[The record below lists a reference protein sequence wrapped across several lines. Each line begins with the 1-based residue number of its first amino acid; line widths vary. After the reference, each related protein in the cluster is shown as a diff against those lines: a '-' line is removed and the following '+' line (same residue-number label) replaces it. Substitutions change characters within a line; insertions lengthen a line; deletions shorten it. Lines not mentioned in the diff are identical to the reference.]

1 MKEHI
6 KRVDRILKYKGSI
19 LDIYTDVIETPDGHR
34 AEWDYIDH
42 RGAAAVVPV
51 LDDGRLLMVRQYR
64 DALDRE
70 TIEIPAGGLNGWDEP
85 TINAAARELE
95 EETGYRSDNLTK
107 LVSVVTAVAFC
118 NEVVDV
124 YLATGLV
131 KTSQHLDEDEFIDV
145 EKYTLDEL
153 KDMIFA
159 GTIQVFIP
167 SLGAFFISDVMG
179 GGSAAYLGN
188 LIQNQF
194 LVARNWPLGA
204 AFSVLLIIFTLVV
217 LKAYSK
223 VGDLDDLA

>member
-85 TINAAARELE
+85 TIND
-95 EETGYRSDNLTK
+95 TGQIILLSLYQLLLRLRSAMK
-107 LVSVVTAVAFC
+107 
-118 NEVVDV
+118 
-124 YLATGLV
+124 
-131 KTSQHLDEDEFIDV
+131 
-145 EKYTLDEL
+145 
-153 KDMIFA
+153 
-159 GTIQVFIP
+159 
-167 SLGAFFISDVMG
+167 
-179 GGSAAYLGN
+179 
-188 LIQNQF
+188 
-194 LVARNWPLGA
+194 W
-204 AFSVLLIIFTLVV
+204 
-217 LKAYSK
+217 
-223 VGDLDDLA
+223 

>member
-124 YLATGLV
+124 YLATDLV
-131 KTSQHLDEDEFIDV
+131 KTSHPP
-145 EKYTLDEL
+145 
-153 KDMIFA
+153 A
-159 GTIQVFIP
+159 P
-167 SLGAFFISDVMG
+167 SVPVCWIATPPKLLASISAVRSTTCG
-179 GGSAAYLGN
+179 YPLAAWSASC
-188 LIQNQF
+188 
-194 LVARNWPLGA
+194 
-204 AFSVLLIIFTLVV
+204 SVGVST
-217 LKAYSK
+217 
-223 VGDLDDLA
+223 

>member
-85 TINAAARELE
+85 TINAAENLKKRPD
-95 EETGYRSDNLTK
+95 TGQIIL
-107 LVSVVTAVAFC
+107 
-118 NEVVDV
+118 
-124 YLATGLV
+124 
-131 KTSQHLDEDEFIDV
+131 
-145 EKYTLDEL
+145 
-153 KDMIFA
+153 
-159 GTIQVFIP
+159 P
-167 SLGAFFISDVMG
+167 SLYQLLLRLR
-179 GGSAAYLGN
+179 SAMK
-188 LIQNQF
+188 
-194 LVARNWPLGA
+194 W
-204 AFSVLLIIFTLVV
+204 
-217 LKAYSK
+217 
-223 VGDLDDLA
+223 

>member
-124 YLATGLV
+124 YLATDLIKHV
-131 KTSQHLDEDEFIDV
+131 PSIIPAIINAANLTFLITHNKKAFI
-145 EKYTLDEL
+145 Y
-153 KDMIFA
+153 IH
-159 GTIQVFIP
+159 
-167 SLGAFFISDVMG
+167 
-179 GGSAAYLGN
+179 
-188 LIQNQF
+188 QN
-194 LVARNWPLGA
+194 
-204 AFSVLLIIFTLVV
+204 VL
-217 LKAYSK
+217 
-223 VGDLDDLA
+223 

>member
-124 YLATGLV
+124 YLATDLV

-159 GTIQVFIP
+159 GTIQD
-167 SLGAFFISDVMG
+167 SKTISAVL
-179 GGSAAYLGN
+179 AYDALLNRKKNNYCGN
-188 LIQNQF
+188 YTWYMLYKN
-194 LVARNWPLGA
+194 VALW
-204 AFSVLLIIFTLVV
+204 
-217 LKAYSK
+217 
-223 VGDLDDLA
+223 